1 MEYRLLGRTGLRV
14 SALGFG
20 CGAVGGLLVRGDYAE
35 MIRAVARGVELGVNY
50 FDTAAIY
57 GAGLSETKPGPRA
70 GGVAA
75 RCPGR
80 HKGDDPRGRA

>member
-35 MIRAVARGVELGVNY
+35 MIRAVAR
-50 FDTAAIY
+50 
-57 GAGLSETKPGPRA
+57 
-70 GGVAA
+70 
-75 RCPGR
+75 
-80 HKGDDPRGRA
+80 